1 MEPPR
6 CAAPSGRSGPAR
18 QHFFPR
24 ERAERLAAIMVVE
37 ARAFTAPV
45 PATGVGAKLGKAERL
60 ASIMSKAKARPIA
73 IGTN

>member
-6 CAAPSGRSGPAR
+6 CAAPGGRSGPAR

-24 ERAERLAAIMVVE
+24 ERAERLAIMVVE
-37 ARAFTAPV
+37 ARALTAPV

-60 ASIMSKAKARPIA
+60 ASMMSKKARRIA